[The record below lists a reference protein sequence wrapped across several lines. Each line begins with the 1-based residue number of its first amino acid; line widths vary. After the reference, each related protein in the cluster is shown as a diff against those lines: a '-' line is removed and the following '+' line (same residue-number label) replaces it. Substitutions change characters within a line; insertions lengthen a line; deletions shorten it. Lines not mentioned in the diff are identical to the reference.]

1 MHHPE
6 GGAGLF
12 LLFTV
17 LPLMAAALY
26 FGATLADRK
35 NGNWPWYRSVF
46 FCLGVA
52 LVSGAMSPPMQHWA
66 HHDLRGHMAQHLM
79 LGMFAPLGLVL
90 AAPGTLLLRRL
101 PVAGARRVVAF
112 LGTRPVRVLVHP
124 VTAAVLDVGGM
135 YGLYLTPLY
144 TAAMESPALHFLLHV
159 HFVVA
164 GCLFTWAV
172 VGPDPAPHRP
182 GWAMRLGCLFAA
194 MAAHAVLG
202 KIMFLRGY
210 PSGTGA
216 DLAEIEA
223 AAQWMY
229 YGGDVAEVL
238 LACAFFAMWRGRSRG
253 GMALFARS

>member
-1 MHHPE
+1 MHHAE
-6 GGAGLF
+6 GGGAVF
-12 LLFTV
+12 LLFTL
-17 LPLMAAALY
+17 LPLAAAALY
-26 FGATLADRK
+26 LVATLPERK
-35 NGNWPWYRSVF
+35 GGNWPWYRSVF

-52 LVSGAMSPPMQHWA
+52 LIVGAMSPPMQHWA

-79 LGMFAPLGLVL
+79 LGMFVPLGLVL

-101 PVAGARRVVAF
+101 PVAGARRVVGW
-112 LGTRPVRVLVHP
+112 LGVPPVRALVHP
-124 VTAAVLDVGGM
+124 VTAGVLDVGGM
-135 YGLYLTPLY
+135 YVLYLTPLY
-144 TAAMESPALHFLLHV
+144 TMAMASPALHVLVHV

-172 VGPDPAPHRP
+172 AGPDPAPHRP
-182 GWAMRLGCLFAA
+182 GWGVRLACLFGA

-202 KIMFLRGY
+202 KIMFLGGH

-216 DLAEIEA
+216 DLAEVEA

-238 LACAFFAMWRGRSRG
+238 LACAFFAMWRGG
-253 GMALFARS
+253 ARDRLLSARA